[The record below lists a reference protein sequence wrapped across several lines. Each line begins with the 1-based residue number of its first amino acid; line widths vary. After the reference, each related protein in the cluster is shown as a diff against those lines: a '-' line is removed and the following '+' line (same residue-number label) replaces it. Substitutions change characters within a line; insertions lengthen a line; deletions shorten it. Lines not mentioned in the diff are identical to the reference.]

1 VRAPPPIRRE
11 ATVDSHSFTENA
23 SQPPTPSTAS
33 DPPRSVLSR
42 PRTGERIRM
51 KTIKFEAGVEKQKTG
66 KVSGPRKEPK

>member
-1 VRAPPPIRRE
+1 
-11 ATVDSHSFTENA
+11 
-23 SQPPTPSTAS
+23 
-33 DPPRSVLSR
+33 VLSR